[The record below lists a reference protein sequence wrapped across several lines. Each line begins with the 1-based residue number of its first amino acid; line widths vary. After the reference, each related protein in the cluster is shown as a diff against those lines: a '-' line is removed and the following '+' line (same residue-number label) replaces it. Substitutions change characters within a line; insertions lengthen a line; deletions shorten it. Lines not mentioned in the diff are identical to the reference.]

1 MRENLNFLTLLRKLQ
16 HPLAPIIVDLKGVN
30 KWVIKAHTCSAVD
43 DDISFASDHRTVL
56 CTESELIN
64 DKVTSDWYN
73 FLSDELFDVWVIFE

>member
-30 KWVIKAHTCSAVD
+30 EWVIKAHTCSAVD
-43 DDISFASDHRTVL
+43 DDISLASDHRTVL
-56 CTESELIN
+56 CTESKLIN

-73 FLSDELFDVWVIFE
+73 FLSD